1 MLQSSSSQGMAT
13 EVRTLENST
22 NGAYGGQC
30 INPDL
35 NSRLQSDSG
44 HLCSLISEV
53 FYCPL
58 QKINCYDTGDGRLT
72 GGCISQLKFPDLLV
86 TINFT
91 KLHIPAHT
99 RKSMQI
105 MVGLTNDTSKVML
118 RTSPTTLIPGV
129 NLVGIVNVVIGQVNP
144 RSALTIIGFEVR
156 IRLFSQKV
164 LNGFLAHRFM
174 KPFLSRN

>member
-1 MLQSSSSQGMAT
+1 M
-13 EVRTLENST
+13 VRMEDSINS
-22 NGAYGGQC
+22 
-30 INPDL
+30 DL

-44 HLCSLISEV
+44 HLCSLSSEV
-53 FYCPL
+53 PIFYCPL
-58 QKINCYDTGDGRLT
+58 IRQKTNPEARYCSEFVKAYTTDDRLPLC
-72 GGCISQLKFPDLLV
+72 CISELEVPDLLV

-91 KLHIPAHT
+91 KLRIPSHSVDNT
-99 RKSMQI
+99 RNSMQI

-156 IRLFSQKV
+156 IRLFSQ
-164 LNGFLAHRFM
+164 
-174 KPFLSRN
+174 